1 MAVNLSPL
9 GGAGAQFFDSN
20 GNPLSG
26 GMIYT
31 YAAGTNTPQATYT
44 SSSGLIQHSNPI
56 VLDAAGRVPTGEIW
70 LTDGVSYK
78 FVIQTSAAVLVGTY
92 DNIVGINSNFV
103 AYTSQQ
109 EIQTATAGQTVFNLT
124 TMQYQPATNNLSVFV
139 DGVNQYGPGAQYA
152 YVETDS
158 DTVTFVNGLH
168 VGASVKFTTATPV
181 ASAVVNAENVAY
193 DPPFFGAVGTN
204 VEVKLAQ
211 TINVADFGAISGTTT
226 DQSSAFHD
234 AFDAAKT
241 AGIGAVYAEGTYRF
255 TSNLVLR
262 DGVSLIGPNKA
273 SLILEMDGCYVT
285 NETGIGDYCENTN
298 LMATITS
305 VNGTEQYG
313 LVLQGIQYSTFDVT
327 ISGFNDTTS
336 VGLLLTSV
344 LDGAT
349 WRYARVNTFNS
360 ILVENCYKGVVL
372 TKDGADP
379 ATFGA
384 NFNTFNAG
392 YINGY
397 AITGIHIE
405 FGEGNLFTNTRCTT
419 SIGAGSIG
427 WLIGDAVNT
436 MVGCTGDGSF
446 GGTVP
451 GGNNTY
457 GFPYGRNGDLTT
469 VGFKFVTGSSGSCL
483 YNPKG
488 DACYNRITADS
499 ATTMNSINVWGRVG
513 FNRINTA
520 LVQGIDFSQASGA
533 GAGTT
538 NRVLAQ
544 YDEGTWTPV
553 FTFNTPGDLALSSV
567 TANATY
573 TKIGRLV
580 SLICDYTFTPT
591 FTTASGQAKITG
603 IPFAN
608 SAQVTTSSVMTNGN
622 TVTYPAGTTTILG
635 QLPASTITNIF
646 LYGAGSGVALAAVN
660 ATNFTSGSPVTLH
673 FEVTYFANS

>member
-1 MAVNLSPL
+1 MASYTLSPI
-9 GGAGAQFFDSN
+9 GGAGAQFFDNS
-20 GNPLSG
+20 GNPLTG
-26 GMIYT
+26 GKLYV
-31 YAAGTNTPQATYT
+31 YAAGTTTPLATWTAPNGSTNNT
-44 SSSGLIQHSNPI
+44 NPI
-56 VLDAAGRVPTGEIW
+56 ILDSAGRPPQEIW
-70 LTDGVSYK
+70 LSVQYSYK
-78 FVIQTSAAVLVGTY
+78 FVIRTSTDVLIATY
-92 DNIVGINSNFV
+92 DNIPGLPPPAVTNDASTIYYEQGNTVTAGSFVIGNAYMIASLGNTDFV
-103 AYTSQQ
+103 AIGAAYNSVGQVFIATGVGSGTG
-109 EIQTATAGQTVFNLT
+109 TAYNSQTVQAKL
-124 TMQYQPATNNLSVFV
+124 QQ
-139 DGVNQYGPGAQYA
+139 
-152 YVETDS
+152 
-158 DTVTFVNGLH
+158 TV
-168 VGASVKFTTATPV
+168 SVK
-181 ASAVVNAENVAY
+181 
-193 DPPFFGAVGTN
+193 DFGAV
-204 VEVKLAQ
+204 
-211 TINVADFGAISGTTT
+211 SGTTT
-226 DQSSAFHD
+226 DQSSAFHN
-234 AFDAAKT
+234 AFDAAQT

-255 TSNLVLR
+255 TSNLVLKN
-262 DGVSLIGPNKA
+262 GVSLISANRE

-285 NETGIGDYCENTN
+285 NETGIGAYCENTN
-298 LMATITS
+298 LTATITS

-360 ILVENCYKGVVL
+360 ILVEDCYKGIVL
-372 TKDGADP
+372 TKNNLDP

-397 AITGIHIE
+397 TVTGIHIE
-405 FGEGNLFTNTRCTT
+405 YGEGNLFTNTRCTT
-419 SIGAGSIG
+419 SIGAGSIA

-451 GGNNTY
+451 GGNNAY
-457 GFPYGRNGDLTT
+457 GFPYGRDGDLTT
-469 VGFKFVTGSSGSCL
+469 VGFKFVSGSSGSCL

-520 LVQGIDFSQASGA
+520 LVQGIDFSQTSGA

-553 FTFNTPGDLALSSV
+553 FTFNTPGDLALSAV

-608 SAQVTTSSVMTNGN
+608 SAQITTSSVMTNGN
-622 TVTYPAGTTTILG
+622 TVTYPAGTTTIFG
-635 QLPASTITNIF
+635 QLPASTTTNIF
-646 LYGAGSGVALAAVN
+646 LYGTGSGVALAAVN